1 MRINKLRELIDADK
15 PSFGMN
21 VTVDSPDVVE
31 IIGKTGLVDYIE
43 FEAEYM
49 PYSLHSLDNLARGTE
64 LYGMTSMIKID
75 KENQGF
81 TASRALGSGFQNI
94 LFTDTKNVSDAE
106 KCVAAVRPDGN
117 SELGNFSSA
126 DRRFSSYGLES
137 GTKEY
142 VKYLNDSVIALMIEK
157 KGAIENLRE
166 ILSVSGV
173 DMIVFGGNDYSMSL
187 GKPGF
192 VRTNPKE
199 VKKVELEVIKIAI
212 EMGVT
217 PRPSI
222 GSPEQVAQ
230 YMELGV
236 KHFCMGNDLINLYRW
251 VTENFEQ
258 VRMLVEKG

>member
-1 MRINKLRELIDADK
+1 
-15 PSFGMN
+15 
-21 VTVDSPDVVE
+21 
-31 IIGKTGLVDYIE
+31 
-43 FEAEYM
+43 M
-49 PYSLHSLDNLARGTE
+49 PYSLHSLDNLARVTE
-64 LYGMTSMIKID
+64 LYGMTSIIKID

-94 LFTDTKNVSDAE
+94 LFTDVKSVSDAE
-106 KCVAAVRPDGN
+106 KCVASVRPDGN
-117 SELGNFSSA
+117 SDLGHFSSA
-126 DRRFSSYGLES
+126 DRRFASYGLES

-142 VKYLNDSVIALMIEK
+142 VKYLNDSVICLMIEK
-157 KGAIENLRE
+157 KGAVENLRE
-166 ILSVSGV
+166 ILAVSGV
-173 DMIVFGGNDYSMSL
+173 DMICFGGNDYSMSI

-236 KHFCMGNDLINLYRW
+236 KHFCMGNDLINLYSW
-251 VTENFEQ
+251 VNKNFEEL
-258 VRMLVEKG
+258 RRLVEKG